1 MEEKNQ
7 NSNEYTGEYGNSV
20 EAGDTSQSS
29 IYSYSY
35 RNQPSEAT
43 KSGDYHGEENNTS
56 STETKTESAGE
67 QESFQSTSW
76 QSQSAQQSQNNSWQ
90 SQSTQ
95 QPQNNS
101 WQSQSTQQSQN
112 NSWQSQSAQ
121 QPQNNSWQSQ
131 SAQQPQNDN
140 WQNQTS
146 QGFQNGFNE
155 PKPAKKPEKE
165 SGLTWKKVGVCAA
178 LAAIFGV
185 VAALCFGAVSL
196 FTEKVLGINTTAKDV
211 EIAKT
216 TDQVIYDNA
225 EKESVGTADV
235 SGIASRT
242 MPSIVAI
249 TSTQEGQTYY
259 DFFGQEYQEEDIPSS
274 GSGFIVGKN
283 DTELLIATNN
293 HVIAGAK
300 TISVQFIDEEV
311 YEAKT
316 KGTDSAAD
324 LAVIA
329 VKLTDIKSAT
339 LESIKIAD
347 LGDSSEAKV
356 GEMVVAIGNALGY
369 GQSVTVGYISAKDRE
384 IAESSESGTAGNTIN
399 VIQTDA
405 AINPGNSGGA
415 LLNMQGEVIGINSA
429 KIADSMVEGMGYAIP
444 ISEATPIID
453 ELMNKEVLTEE
464 QKGYLGISGK
474 TVTAEA
480 ASFDM
485 PSGVYVAEVAKGGAA
500 DKAGILP
507 KDIIT
512 AINDIKVTTI
522 ESLQEKANSYKKGTK
537 VTITLQRSNNGE
549 YEEKKVEVTL
559 QGKDSLNSLQ
569 GENSESSQENN
580 PQNDS
585 SPEEGSQGEV
595 SQGGNSQEEDVP
607 GEEDDGSGSN
617 EEYGFNDFFGDFF
630 PFGW

>member
-1 MEEKNQ
+1 MEEKKQ

-20 EAGDTSQSS
+20 EAGDSSQST

-43 KSGDYHGEENNTS
+43 KSGDYHAEENNTS
-56 STETKTESAGE
+56 STEAKAESAGE
-67 QESFQSTSW
+67 QESFQSTGW
-76 QSQSAQQSQNNSWQ
+76 QSQSA
-90 SQSTQ
+90 Q

-101 WQSQSTQQSQN
+101 WQSQST
-112 NSWQSQSAQ
+112 Q

-585 SPEEGSQGEV
+585 SPEEGSQGEE